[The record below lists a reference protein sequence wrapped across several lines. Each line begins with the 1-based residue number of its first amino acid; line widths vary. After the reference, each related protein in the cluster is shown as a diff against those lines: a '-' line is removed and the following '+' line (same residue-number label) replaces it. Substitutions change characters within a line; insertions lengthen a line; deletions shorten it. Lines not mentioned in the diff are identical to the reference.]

1 MNDKSEKDIGAAA
14 EQGGHVDKPVSCE
27 MLEKRLM
34 NTEMALVA
42 LWSFLQDTMP
52 PAIQAN
58 VGEMMNEF
66 FDTNSEMGA
75 DFDLRK
81 GWNIDS

>member
-1 MNDKSEKDIGAAA
+1 
-14 EQGGHVDKPVSCE
+14 
-27 MLEKRLM
+27 M